1 VREKQRRQQF
11 LRELVATRDLETQEA
26 LVRELRRAGFHVTQ
40 VTVSRDIRD
49 LHLVKTLTPS
59 GRYRY
64 ALPAGAGVSAQAR
77 LDRIL
82 AESYISVR
90 RAGNL
95 VVLKVLPGNAHA
107 VGAIMDQLD
116 LPHLLGTIAGDD
128 TLLLVCE
135 DEAAA
140 QSIQA
145 RLRPAHIPPE
155 QDASS

>member
-1 VREKQRRQQF
+1 MREKQRRQQF

-64 ALPAGAGVSAQAR
+64 SLPAGSGISAEAR
-77 LDRIL
+77 LDRML
-82 AESYISVR
+82 AESYVSVR
-90 RAGNL
+90 RANNL

-107 VGAIMDQLD
+107 VAAILDQME
-116 LPHLLGTIAGDD
+116 LPHLLGTVAGDD
-128 TLLLVCE
+128 TLLIICE
-135 DEAAA
+135 DDVSARSMET
-140 QSIQA
+140 
-145 RLRPAHIPPE
+145 RLRPAQLPPE
-155 QDASS
+155 HHASS